1 MNARSMAARTLALF
15 SLTATTWAFASLP
28 SACSSPDTDARI
40 DPVGPSVEQF
50 AFVAPMMVRRCG
62 SIDCHGSRFRNLRI
76 YGYGG
81 LRVDARPDNPLRVTP
96 QEAKATYDSVVGLEP
111 EVMRDVVKSGGDA
124 PERLT
129 LVRKAREEEEHK
141 GLKLITKGDDADV
154 CLTSWLK
161 GAVVVEACNKSG
173 CVVDGGIVGEGCEG
187 PP

>member
-1 MNARSMAARTLALF
+1 MNARSMTALALF
-15 SLTATTWAFASLP
+15 SLTATAWAFVTMA
-28 SACSSPDTDARI
+28 SACSSPDTEARI

-62 SIDCHGSRFRNLRI
+62 SIDCHGSRFRNMRV

-81 LRVDARPDNPLRVTP
+81 LRVDARPDFPLRVTP
-96 QEAKATYDSVVGLEP
+96 EEVKATYESVIGLEP
-111 EVMRDVVKSGGDA
+111 EVMRDVVRSGGA
-124 PERLT
+124 NPERLT
-129 LVRKAREEEEHK
+129 LVRKGREEEEHK

-161 GAVVVEACNKSG
+161 GAVVVDACNKSG

-187 PP
+187 PL